1 MSCNEPLAKSVGAN
15 AVLLKDHLCQVAD
28 YARAVARAY
37 RPHWE
42 RLLGKEWA
50 ERVEQALVLAALVH
64 DLGKAAE
71 GFQRS
76 LHSRQYRWEFRHEV
90 LSTAL
95 LLTAADSDD
104 PIVRLTAA
112 AVLTHHRHLDD
123 DQLQRD
129 SALPSLPEPDI
140 LQVVQQKFQEK
151 SKRATCLL
159 AVAAGFF
166 CPAPRASEPSASK
179 HTFRD
184 PAARQIFWRGLST
197 KYNRSLL

>member
-140 LQVVQQKFQEK
+140 LQIVQQKFQEK
-151 SKRATCLL
+151 
-159 AVAAGFF
+159 
-166 CPAPRASEPSASK
+166 ASELHAYWQWLQDFFAQHPELQSLQLPSTPSEILPPDK
-179 HTFRD
+179 FLE
-184 PAARQIFWRGLST
+184 GLIENM
-197 KYNRSLL
+197 K

>member
-151 SKRATCLL
+151 ASELHAHWQWLQRFLRP
-159 AVAAGFF
+159 V
-166 CPAPRASEPSASK
+166 PRASELSDPMY
-179 HTFRD
+179 TFRD
-184 PAARQIFWRGLST
+184 SAARQFFGGAYR
-197 KYNRSLL
+197 